1 MTTRKNIPAV
11 FAALAAVI
19 AIVGCGSSS
28 SSSSS
33 GVSAG
38 SYVKQV
44 CGAIKPFVT
53 DIQTRSNALNLA
65 TLSSPAQGK
74 AALQGFM
81 TAAVADADKAVTQ
94 LQAAGTPDV
103 NNGENI
109 SAALVK
115 AFTEVK
121 TALGSAKSQADAL
134 PTNSVAA
141 FKTAGTSLAT
151 TIRASFASIGAG
163 LGGLKS
169 ADLSKAA
176 KNEPACQSI
185 GA

>member
-81 TAAVADADKAVTQ
+81 TSAVADADKAVTQ
-94 LQAAGTPDV
+94 LQAAGTPD
-103 NNGENI
+103 
-109 SAALVK
+109 
-115 AFTEVK
+115 
-121 TALGSAKSQADAL
+121 
-134 PTNSVAA
+134 
-141 FKTAGTSLAT
+141 
-151 TIRASFASIGAG
+151 
-163 LGGLKS
+163 
-169 ADLSKAA
+169 
-176 KNEPACQSI
+176 
-185 GA
+185 